1 VRGLLISEQIPLS
14 KQAVAFHRPS
24 NSEKPSQFS
33 QKLLLKKEAI
43 APDSG
48 KLWLNL

>member
-1 VRGLLISEQIPLS
+1 VRGALISEQIPLS
-14 KQAVAFHRPS
+14 KQAGASLAPAIQK
-24 NSEKPSQFS
+24 KPSQFS
-33 QKLLLKKEAI
+33 QKLLHKKKAI